1 MKKYSYK
8 RKRTKQKKNKN
19 YKKSRKSRKRGY
31 KRTKKAGGIFSFLSG
46 KRNPGILHSDKGKM
60 VNLNKPKPQIVVAS
74 LYPTTSEARNSMQS
88 LQIPNTEPER
98 EIYNRE
104 ISNVDDLNRQEKMR
118 LKELGIILPYK
129 GTWQTMFY
137 VPNLYGPNPFI
148 GQDGIQ
154 KWNNMNVTE
163 RRIALLKLHLERI
176 DSEIKAVS
184 ASGLS
189 TDHLLNERSSIVQSL
204 NREQGNY

>member
-1 MKKYSYK
+1 MKKRSYK
-8 RKRTKQKKNKN
+8 KKGTRRKKNRIYRKTRKRA
-19 YKKSRKSRKRGY
+19 Y

-46 KRNPGILHSDKGKM
+46 KRNPGILDSDKGKM
-60 VNLNKPKPQIVVAS
+60 VKVNNPKSQIVVAS
-74 LYPTTSEARNSMQS
+74 LYPTTSEADNSMQS

-98 EIYNRE
+98 EIYNSE

-163 RRIALLKLHLERI
+163 RRIALLKLHLERL
-176 DSEIKAVS
+176 DSELKALS
-184 ASGLS
+184 AAGLS
-189 TDHLLNERSSIVQSL
+189 TDQLLNERKSIVQSL